1 MFHVFQFSRNI
12 PCPTVCF
19 LIFHIFQYFS
29 PYFTSYSM
37 CFSFFTFSNVSCHI
51 PHPTVYISHYVFQ
64 CFLPYSRSYQVI
76 FSFSLLLSF
85 LAIFQDLKLHFS
97 FFKFFTVS
105 RHYTG
110 PTVCVS
116 HFPRFAVSHRNPS
129 AHLSFFTFFSV
140 SRHISC
146 PNMWVSHFPHL
157 SVFSPY
163 SRCCSVCFSFS
174 TFFTFIAILQVLKCA
189 FPIFHFFEC
198 FAIF

>member
-1 MFHVFQFSRNI
+1 M
-12 PCPTVCF
+12 
-19 LIFHIFQYFS
+19 
-29 PYFTSYSM
+29 
-37 CFSFFTFSNVSCHI
+37 
-51 PHPTVYISHYVFQ
+51 
-64 CFLPYSRSYQVI
+64 
-76 FSFSLLLSF
+76 
-85 LAIFQDLKLHFS
+85 HFS

-198 FAIF
+198 FAIFQVTQYLSLIFHVFQFSCHILGPTVCISNFSRFSLFLAIFHVSIMCSSFCTF